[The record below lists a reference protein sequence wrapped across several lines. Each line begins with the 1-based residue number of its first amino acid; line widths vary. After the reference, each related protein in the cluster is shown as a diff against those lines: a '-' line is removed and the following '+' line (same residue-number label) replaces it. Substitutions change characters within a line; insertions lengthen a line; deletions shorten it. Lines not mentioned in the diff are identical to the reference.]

1 MAPALS
7 RAPTERIRRVDVF
20 AYVLGLMGPLY
31 IGDFLVAA
39 FAGTATTFGA
49 GLAVI
54 GGFALFVAAHMYRN
68 PDAINDGTEPAPAYL
83 YVLPVVST
91 GAFLVLAVGWVTG
104 LA

>member
-1 MAPALS
+1 M
-7 RAPTERIRRVDVF
+7 
-20 AYVLGLMGPLY
+20 
-31 IGDFLVAA
+31 
-39 FAGTATTFGA
+39 
-49 GLAVI
+49 I